1 MTSAAAPV
9 SGASI
14 PSSLRFFEDRRELRL
29 ILCLLLV
36 LITLTLYAPTSH
48 APYFS
53 VDDQAYV
60 FENYHVRQG
69 LSWDTVK
76 WAFSTTDT
84 ANWHP
89 LTWISHSLDVQMFGL
104 KPEGPHYVN
113 VLLHAVNATILF
125 FLLLQCTRAVW
136 SSFVVAFLF
145 AVHPLNVE
153 SVAWISER
161 KNLLSMFFLLI
172 ALAAYGWYARKP
184 SVSRYLL
191 LAVCFALGLMTKPQ
205 VITLPFALL
214 LLDYWPLQRTRNK
227 DLETGSSWTRL
238 VVEKL
243 PLMALSGASAWITM
257 KAQKTAMHME
267 FPLSVRLEN
276 AVLAYAKYIGKT
288 VWPAGLGPMYPHP
301 GLSVRFT
308 YALLAALLLAAITS
322 SVVFSG
328 RRYLVVGWLWFLGTL
343 VPMLG
348 LIQVGM
354 QAMADRYAYIPCI
367 GLFVMACWGIGELLE
382 NRQSLRVPA
391 LVIGGVA
398 LTALAL
404 ACYRQI
410 GYWKDDLALWTHTL
424 NVTENSFYAEDGVG
438 MALTSAGRLDEAA
451 MHFHNAARINPDDPI
466 AAMNLGV
473 YEQLRGNSSAAI
485 AYDLKVLRLTQ
496 DPRLLA
502 RTLTSLGYIYYAE
515 KQLDSSRQ
523 SFRLA
528 LIEMPESA
536 VAWTGLG
543 LVTQTEGDV
552 SDAVEDYANAVR
564 IEPND
569 VGYILLAQALEKQ
582 GSADK
587 ARAARAMA
595 GPLSH
600 DVEAANRAAQR
611 LLTQ

>member
-1 MTSAAAPV
+1 M
-9 SGASI
+9 
-14 PSSLRFFEDRRELRL
+14 RL

-36 LITLTLYAPTSH
+36 LITLMLYAPASH

-53 VDDQAYV
+53 MDDQAYV

-69 LSWDTVK
+69 LNWDAIK

-84 ANWHP
+84 SNWHP
-89 LTWISHSLDVQMFGL
+89 VTWMSHALDVQMFGL

-125 FLLLQCTRAVW
+125 FLLLQSTRSVW

-161 KNLLSMFFLLI
+161 KNLLSMFFLLV

-184 SVSRYLL
+184 SLRRYLL
-191 LAVCFALGLMTKPQ
+191 MAVCFALGLMTKPQ

-227 DLETGSSWTRL
+227 PEDVATGTPWKVL
-238 VVEKL
+238 VAEKL

-257 KAQKTAMHME
+257 RAQKTAMHME
-267 FPLSVRLEN
+267 FPFSVRLEN
-276 AVLAYAKYIGKT
+276 AFLAYVKYIGKT

-301 GLSVRFT
+301 GFSVQLT
-308 YALLAALLLAAITS
+308 HALLAALLLAAITS
-322 SVVFSG
+322 AVILSR

-382 NRQSLRVPA
+382 NRRSLRLPA

-398 LTALAL
+398 LTALVL

-424 NVTENSFYAEDGVG
+424 EVTENSFYAEDGIG
-438 MALTSAGRLDEAA
+438 MALISAGRLDEAA
-451 MHFHNAARINPDDPI
+451 MHFQNAMRINPDDPI
-466 AAMNLGV
+466 AAMNLGA
-473 YEQLRGNSSAAI
+473 YEQSRGNYAAAI
-485 AYDLKVLRLTQ
+485 AYDRKVLRLTQ
-496 DPRLLA
+496 DRRLLA
-502 RTLTSLGYIYYAE
+502 RTITSLGYIYYAE
-515 KQLDSSRQ
+515 RQLESSRQ
-523 SFRLA
+523 SFKIALA
-528 LIEMPESA
+528 EMPESA

-543 LVTQTEGDV
+543 LVAQTEGNV
-552 SDAVEDYANAVR
+552 SDAVQYYANSVR
-564 IEPND
+564 IEPSD

-582 GSADK
+582 GSIDK
-587 ARAARAMA
+587 AREARAVAAR
-595 GPLSH
+595 LSH
-600 DVEAANRAAQR
+600 NVEAANRAAQR